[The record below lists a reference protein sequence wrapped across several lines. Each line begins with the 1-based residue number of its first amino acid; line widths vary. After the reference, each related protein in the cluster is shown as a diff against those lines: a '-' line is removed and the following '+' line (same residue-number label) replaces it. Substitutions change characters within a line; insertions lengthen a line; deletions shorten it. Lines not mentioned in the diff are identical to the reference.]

1 MLRAHP
7 LRLTLKHHLRS
18 TGVSSHKYPYSTA
31 ATERPKDFDPKQR
44 MSPAAIASI
53 VHQHI
58 AFGTNPWD
66 VGKQE
71 QERTSLGTS
80 HSVSSYPVKTSPDE
94 VHTPGFVKP
103 LSGRNT
109 STGLPLKHP
118 PRIPTSTTADL
129 EVLADDLEAYAT
141 MTVPADTL
149 PRIYGRQSLR
159 PRLLSILAHTQD
171 AACAWA
177 AYRALLILPRSPE
190 KPKPKVPFPHRHRLL
205 RLLAASPPRPRN
217 RGRFAQVLAVLRAL
231 QDAGGIVK
239 VWEWNL
245 LLDCVGKEGWRR
257 PRDEHYRA
265 ALALLA
271 EMRRGDGADKM
282 SSTIAAAEGGRDG
295 DSGSDGGV
303 PPTLEPDIIS
313 YTTLLA
319 HAVRTRAPA
328 AVRHAA
334 QLLARAGLAPG
345 VHAHTVML
353 CFFARRGDLAGVR
366 DMLYRMHQRAR
377 QDDGGA
383 GLTQAPFNAVM
394 WAFAYNRRLDVAR
407 AMYRVVRARVADEQG
422 RRASE
427 GAQGEEDAG
436 WEEGGE
442 EEGENVMELERA
454 LAEREKVVVA
464 PEVVPDSAT
473 YHVLIQAHAYY
484 GDLRASLG
492 ALADMLSARLPS
504 PLGPGGQFIASLP
517 AFRAIFLGFARH
529 GVAADPPSPS
539 SSSSSSSTTTTTTQK
554 DHGPYPYLTFSHNS
568 SSHDDSNAG
577 ENEWTLEALEALF
590 ARFLELPPTT
600 RLRESILFWLVSAF
614 ARMSGHDATVL
625 RRVFERV
632 EDRFGRALTCGEP
645 PSRRGRLARIRERVF
660 AA

>member
-1 MLRAHP
+1 
-7 LRLTLKHHLRS
+7 
-18 TGVSSHKYPYSTA
+18 
-31 ATERPKDFDPKQR
+31 
-44 MSPAAIASI
+44 
-53 VHQHI
+53 
-58 AFGTNPWD
+58 
-66 VGKQE
+66 
-71 QERTSLGTS
+71 
-80 HSVSSYPVKTSPDE
+80 
-94 VHTPGFVKP
+94 
-103 LSGRNT
+103 
-109 STGLPLKHP
+109 
-118 PRIPTSTTADL
+118 
-129 EVLADDLEAYAT
+129 
-141 MTVPADTL
+141 
-149 PRIYGRQSLR
+149 
-159 PRLLSILAHTQD
+159 
-171 AACAWA
+171 
-177 AYRALLILPRSPE
+177 
-190 KPKPKVPFPHRHRLL
+190 
-205 RLLAASPPRPRN
+205 
-217 RGRFAQVLAVLRAL
+217 VLAVLRAL

-282 SSTIAAAEGGRDG
+282 SSTITATGGGRDG
-295 DSGSDGGV
+295 DSGSDVGA

-345 VHAHTVML
+345 VHAHTAML

-366 DMLYRMHQRAR
+366 DMLNRMHQRAR
-377 QDDGGA
+377 QDDGDA
-383 GLTQAPFNAVM
+383 GLAQAPFNAVM
-394 WAFAYNRRLDVAR
+394 WAFAYNRRLDIAR

-427 GAQGEEDAG
+427 GAEGEEDAE
-436 WEEGGE
+436 WEEGE
-442 EEGENVMELERA
+442 EEEENVMELERA

-473 YHVLIQAHAYY
+473 YHVLIQAHAYF
-484 GDLRASLG
+484 GDLRACLE

-529 GVAADPPSPS
+529 GLAASPS
-539 SSSSSSSTTTTTTQK
+539 SSSSSSPHRPITAAHRTSSSLSSSSTTQK

-568 SSHDDSNAG
+568 SSSGSSHGESNAG
-577 ENEWTLEALEALF
+577 ESEWTLEALEALF
-590 ARFLELPPTT
+590 ARFLEMPPTT
-600 RLRESILFWLVSAF
+600 RLRESELFWLVSAF
-614 ARMSGHDATVL
+614 ARMGGHDATVL
-625 RRVFERV
+625 RRVFQRV
-632 EDRFGRALTCGEP
+632 ENRFGRALTCGEP